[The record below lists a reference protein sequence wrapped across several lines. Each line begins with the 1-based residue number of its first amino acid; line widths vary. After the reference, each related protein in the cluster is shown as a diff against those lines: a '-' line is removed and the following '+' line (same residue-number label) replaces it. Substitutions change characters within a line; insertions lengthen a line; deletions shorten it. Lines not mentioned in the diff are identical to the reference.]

1 MMSGRLKK
9 ALSSV
14 PATNPSCTDKVS
26 QLTASPLRF
35 HSLVSAGTTAEP
47 LNQRDMP
54 SNSAIA
60 SSASIR
66 QRSLEPSLDEEVG
79 FRKREIVAQRPGR
92 HLHKEV
98 CDYAAPQCGKPA
110 AFRLVERTLFCE
122 A

>member
-66 QRSLEPSLDEEVG
+66 QRSLDEEVG

-110 AFRLVERTLFCE
+110 AFRLVERTLFCD

>member
-26 QLTASPLRF
+26 QLAASPLRF

-79 FRKREIVAQRPGR
+79 FRKREIVAQRPPSR
-92 HLHKEV
+92 RLLTRKISV
-98 CDYAAPQCGKPA
+98 LTTLPLQSAAG
-110 AFRLVERTLFCE
+110 
-122 A
+122 